1 MLSTNQT
8 HLLLNTVQHFFSM
21 INVQLPYFLIYY
33 TLRTFK
39 SQQHVQ
45 KLGEV

>member
-8 HLLLNTVQHFFSM
+8 HLLLYTVQHFVSM
-21 INVQLPYFLIYY
+21 INIQLPYSLIYY

-39 SQQHVQ
+39 SQQYVQ